1 MIKITREGI
10 GNIVL
15 LSWEPLGVLLDARFE
30 EEGGMML
37 RCLDANLCLDEIRVV
52 AYDLLEVGL
61 VEPSR

>member
-37 RCLDANLCLDEIRVV
+37 CCLNANLRLDECIKPFRQPRDT
-52 AYDLLEVGL
+52 ARRE
-61 VEPSR
+61 ES

>member
-1 MIKITREGI
+1 MIKITREGV

-30 EEGGMML
+30 EEGGMMSH
-37 RCLDANLCLDEIRVV
+37 CLDANLSLDEIRVV
-52 AYDLLEVGL
+52 ACGLPEVGL

>member
-30 EEGGMML
+30 EEGGVML
-37 RCLDANLCLDEIRVV
+37 CCLDAHLRLDEICVV
-52 AYDLLEVGL
+52 ADELPEVGL
-61 VEPSR
+61 AEPSC

>member
-1 MIKITREGI
+1 MKEGI

-15 LSWEPLGVLLDARFE
+15 LSWEPLGVLLDARLE

-37 RCLDANLCLDEIRVV
+37 RCLDANLSLDEIRVV

-61 VEPSR
+61 AEPSC